1 MTESRTT
8 TMKSFFIRLI
18 VLPAIF
24 ISVLSCRKDDD
35 MDLVAVTGGALSAS
49 DIELLPTGDEFALS
63 FTSDRPWTMI
73 IQTVPYTDWLVVDK
87 LSGKAGTSVVELSAP
102 INDMRR
108 DREASLTL
116 RANDGSY
123 EKQVLVFQ

>member
-1 MTESRTT
+1 
-8 TMKSFFIRLI
+8 MKSFFIRLI

-87 LSGKAGTSVVELSAP
+87 LSGKAGTA
-102 INDMRR
+102 D
-108 DREASLTL
+108 A
-116 RANDGSY
+116 AC
-123 EKQVLVFQ
+123 Q